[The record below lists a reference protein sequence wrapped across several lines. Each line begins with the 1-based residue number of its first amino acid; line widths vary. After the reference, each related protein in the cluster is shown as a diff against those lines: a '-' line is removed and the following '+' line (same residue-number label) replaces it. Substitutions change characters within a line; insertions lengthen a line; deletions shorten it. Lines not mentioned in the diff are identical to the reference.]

1 MDHASRRCKLRQQ
14 LGLDLKSIFL
24 VTNLT
29 NVHYLTGFSG
39 SAAWLLISSDQQI
52 LLSDPRYTTQIE
64 AECPDLEVVIRAPD
78 ETLLT
83 RLGQVIQSGGWQ
95 VIHCESEHISKSD
108 YDAIENGVSGSQLGI
123 ELVSVQGIVEE
134 LRMIKDDDEIGLI
147 RKSIEIN
154 QRVFDILRL
163 QLTSRHTERQIAHL
177 LEQQMR
183 QMGASGVSFE
193 PLVAVGSRSALPHA
207 RPGEQQVADSP
218 FLLVDWGTSFQ
229 GYASDLTRMTV
240 TGKLDAK
247 FEEIYHI
254 VKRAHDNAIAAIY
267 PGQSYNQVDAAARKT
282 IADAGYGEFFG
293 HGLGHGFGLEVH
305 ERPRLSPI
313 SNGQLKPGMVVTVEP
328 GIYLPGWGGIR
339 IEDDILVTP
348 DGYQVLSSLPNDLES
363 CYVSLIS

>member
-1 MDHASRRCKLRQQ
+1 MDYALRRFQLRQQ
-14 LGLDLKSIFL
+14 LNLDLKSIFL

-39 SAAWLLISSDQQI
+39 SAAWLLISFDKEI

-64 AECPDLEVVIRAPD
+64 TECPDLEFVIRSPD
-78 ETLLT
+78 ESLLR
-83 RLGQVIQSGGWQ
+83 RLGQVIQSGGWR
-95 VIHCESEHISKSD
+95 VIHFESEHISKSD
-108 YDAIENGVSGSQLGI
+108 YDAIENGFSEIRLGV
-123 ELVSVQGIVEE
+123 ELVSAQGTVEQ
-134 LRMIKDDDEIGLI
+134 LRMIKADDEIAI
-147 RKSIEIN
+147 IQKSIEIN

-207 RPGEQQVADSP
+207 RPSEQQVADSP
-218 FLLVDWGTSFQ
+218 FLLIDWGTSFQ
-229 GYASDLTRMTV
+229 GYASDLTRMLV

-247 FEEIYHI
+247 FEEIYEI

-267 PGQSYNQVDAAARKT
+267 PGQSFNQVDAAARKT
-282 IADAGYGEFFG
+282 ITDAGYGEFFG

-305 ERPRLSPI
+305 EQPRLSPI
-313 SNGQLKPGMVVTVEP
+313 AKGQLEPGMVVTVEP

-339 IEDDILVTP
+339 IEDDVLVTP
-348 DGYQVLSSLPNDLES
+348 DGHQALSSLPTDFES